1 MVQKSNLKA
10 VQKKKLSWNQ
20 EKKKNRAK
28 IGKPAKNPKKQSLA
42 TSFNKNKKLTTAINQ
57 RIERSLL
64 ERAGKAGDT
73 TDIVKP
79 VAASASSRKLK
90 YNSKKQFKL

>member
-10 VQKKKLSWNQ
+10 VKKKKLSWNQ
-20 EKKKNRAK
+20 EKKKSRAR
-28 IGKPAKNPKKQSLA
+28 IGKPAKNPKKQSLSTA
-42 TSFNKNKKLTTAINQ
+42 FNKNKKLTTAINQ
-57 RIERSLL
+57 KIERSLL
-64 ERAGKAGDT
+64 EKASKSGDA

-79 VAASASSRKLK
+79 VAAGASSAKLK